1 MGVHLSLP
9 ERLAMGRSQRK
20 HMPRAEHG
28 TWDPR
33 LRRVDAISVLLD
45 SEKGRVPKLIGIK
58 HERMSESAFGFFRG
72 AVAIM
77 AADLALAKNSG
88 IYTQL
93 CGDAHVRNLGAFAA
107 PDGRLVFDINDFD
120 ETIRGPFEWD
130 VKRMA
135 TSLILG
141 GQEAG
146 VKRGYC
152 RDAALVFLAR
162 YRSAMH
168 MFARMPVLEL
178 ARYQV
183 HRLHS
188 VQPVSQILRVAE
200 RATPLHNLESLIVE
214 AKASGVKK
222 SGQSG
227 TSRRVFR
234 SDNPSLVRASED
246 QARSVLDSL
255 ATYAETLQPERR
267 HFLAQYMPADVA
279 FKIVGTGSVGL
290 RDYCVYL
297 EGNGPMDP
305 LFLQIKQEVRSA
317 YTTYLDDVL
326 LPTHQGQR
334 VVFGQRAMQVQS
346 DPFLGWTTIGENDY
360 LVRQLN
366 DHKAGLDLSALKAGL
381 REYAALCGET
391 LARGHARAGD
401 PGVMAGY
408 IGTSRR
414 FDEAI
419 GAFAAAYAEQTRQDW
434 HALQDHLGQQQKP
447 NTSRRKVATRERT
460 GKKGSARRWP

>member
-1 MGVHLSLP
+1 
-9 ERLAMGRSQRK
+9 MGRLQRK
-20 HMPRAEHG
+20 HMPRTEHAG
-28 TWDPR
+28 WDLR
-33 LRRVDAISVLLD
+33 LRRADPIKLLID
-45 SEKGRVPKLIGIK
+45 SEKGRVSKLIAIK
-58 HERMSESAFGFFRG
+58 HERMSASAFGFFRG

-135 TSLILG
+135 TSLILA
-141 GQEAG
+141 GQDAG
-146 VKRGYC
+146 VRGGHC
-152 RDAALVFLAR
+152 RDAALVFLAQ

-200 RATPLHNLESLIVE
+200 RATPLHNLENLTVPAGRSDM
-214 AKASGVKK
+214 KRSRQGRK
-222 SGQSG
+222 
-227 TSRRVFR
+227 SRRIFR
-234 SDNPSLVRASED
+234 SDSPNLRRVLGD
-246 QARSVLDSL
+246 KARLVLDSL

-267 HFLAQYMPADVA
+267 HFLAQYVPADVA
-279 FKIVGTGSVGL
+279 FKVVGTGSVGL

-305 LFLQIKQEVRSA
+305 LFLQIKQEALSA
-317 YTTYLDDVL
+317 YTPYLGEAT
-326 LPTHQGQR
+326 LPAHQGQR
-334 VVFGQRAMQVQS
+334 VAFGQRAMQVQS

-366 DHKAGLDLSALKAGL
+366 DHKAGLDLPALKAGL
-381 REYAALCGET
+381 SEYAALCGET

-401 PGVMAGY
+401 PGVIAGY
-408 IGTSRR
+408 LGTSRR
-414 FDEAI
+414 FDEATA
-419 GAFAAAYAEQTRQDW
+419 AFAAAYAEQTSKDW
-434 HALQDHLGQQQKP
+434 RALQDYLGQ
-447 NTSRRKVATRERT
+447 RKTPATRDSKHVPRKRSADKKTT
-460 GKKGSARRWP
+460 GR